1 MRDLHMSPKSNIRG
15 KKIVVIS
22 NIYTALLALALGAV
36 CGAAVFV
43 AFKCL
48 TQYEVIFKIAQVG
61 H

>member
-1 MRDLHMSPKSNIRG
+1 MSPDNNIGG
-15 KKIVVIS
+15 KKMVAIS

-48 TQYEVIFKIAQVG
+48 TQYETIFKIVQVG
-61 H
+61 R